1 MYALRKGARAILEN
15 KKEVAQSI
23 LEKIQVVR
31 LQIGE
36 KEEMKAEE
44 EEEEEEIQ
52 ALHITVRE
60 IEKEASFLKN
70 IMKIK
75 SQMTLK

>member
-1 MYALRKGARAILEN
+1 
-15 KKEVAQSI
+15 
-23 LEKIQVVR
+23 
-31 LQIGE
+31 
-36 KEEMKAEE
+36 MKAEE

-75 SQMTLK
+75 S